1 MKTDPKGMLQIF
13 LTRQRPS
20 VRKGYNFYHITSD
33 FKTPAG
39 IEIGVFPE
47 KVTIGY
53 QGQIEEEYDL
63 EDYMKITTDDAT
75 VEILSRHEA
84 KHKDSD

>member
-1 MKTDPKGMLQIF
+1 MSKTFQ
-13 LTRQRPS
+13 
-20 VRKGYNFYHITSD
+20 
-33 FKTPAG
+33 TPAG
-39 IEIGVFPE
+39 IEIGVFPD

-75 VEILSRHEA
+75 VEILSRNEA
-84 KHKDSD
+84 KHKKSVQKF